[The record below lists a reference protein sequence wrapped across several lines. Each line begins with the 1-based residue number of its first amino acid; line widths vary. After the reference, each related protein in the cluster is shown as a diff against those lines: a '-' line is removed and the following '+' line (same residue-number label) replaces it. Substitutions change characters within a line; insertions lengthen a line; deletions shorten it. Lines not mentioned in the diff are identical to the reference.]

1 MHLSQQVLL
10 NGLNSKVCIEVIRN
24 SWKLMPIEAFERA
37 FQILKTQ
44 IKSEHVIELYVH
56 VRTQS

>member
-1 MHLSQQVLL
+1 
-10 NGLNSKVCIEVIRN
+10 
-24 SWKLMPIEAFERA
+24 MPIEAFERA